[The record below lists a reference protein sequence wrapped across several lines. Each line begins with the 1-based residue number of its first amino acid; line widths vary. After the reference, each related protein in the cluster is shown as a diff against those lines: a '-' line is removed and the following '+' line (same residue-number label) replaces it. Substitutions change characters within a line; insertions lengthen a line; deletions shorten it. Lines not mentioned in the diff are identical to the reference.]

1 MQSTSLSLVSLW
13 PLGVAKG
20 WILNSAGAVM
30 GRPVNIVAIPA
41 FGEESLSNASR
52 ARSMNFPDDVC
63 QTTISR
69 DDASKAKE
77 A

>member
-1 MQSTSLSLVSLW
+1 
-13 PLGVAKG
+13 
-20 WILNSAGAVM
+20 M